1 MAAKLLQTL
10 ADDNPDLQKQIGC
23 MTGIFQIFDRPQM
36 IAGRRY
42 SHKRLLPGNSQSNDL
57 SVNRESANMYLPQ
70 APDEVNFY
78 KSVNEKQRFSTESS
92 RASFSST
99 CSSSMSSLECS
110 RAVQPEP
117 SSFDQIT
124 FPEAPAR
131 DAMASQSSSSP
142 NLHRKSLELWDVVKD
157 SMYRE
162 ARGLPVKTMA
172 KEEVTRRKGRYRDS
186 LKPLQPLKP
195 AEGSFGD
202 GFEVKQNVPADL
214 NESLK
219 VLTKLR
225 EAPWYFNDV
234 RELSRPMHD
243 ARDGAM
249 HLISKDAPRFS
260 YDGRELNRLSFE
272 SRETIKSTLKLKEL
286 PRLSLDS
293 RESLNLSSNSNSKT
307 YLLRSVLKGSS
318 NSNERAQN
326 PAQSCESQK
335 RPPSVVARLMGLE
348 ALPDSASAPNDLLL
362 GAVKS
367 SSSEP
372 GDSFSRPL
380 KANGLGR
387 PIRNFESLRNSSKEP
402 ESPRWRNH
410 DAVMKPISRSPNEP
424 APWRQMD
431 SNRSIQKLPVKPTK
445 APQKPIDP
453 YPSVYGD
460 IEKRLKDLEFKQS
473 GKDLRALK
481 QILEG
486 IQAKGVLETRKEEQ
500 ASHFGTQKDPVGRSR
515 SLHQN
520 LRLQR
525 QQNRQSNSGIAPNIG
540 GSESSRSFE
549 SPIVI
554 MKPAK
559 LVEKHGFNA
568 SSMIPL
574 DTLSNLHKIRSN
586 ADSRNYPT
594 SSRPAKDLS
603 LKIGRLESTS
613 SFADKKASGRSTKS
627 TQTSSR
633 PQLVPKENP
642 TSSAKSLGSVSPRL
656 QQKKLELERR
666 SRPPTPPSDPNK
678 PRKLSNRQSSQS
690 SSLGGRHRH
699 KSSNLHST
707 DDLLNE
713 ISNNSRTPSCQ
724 GDDMSVHSDSSMVFE
739 SQINAEVISSELP
752 TVEKSS
758 QIPCMESSTYSD
770 TRLKQKK
777 SILMVDE
784 DETLAELNTAATEYH
799 SPVSVL
805 DSSVHTEDAPTP
817 TKQMVNSFRDNVAY
831 ASDYNH
837 VRDQWNATESF
848 RPNGFGT
855 LATSEVNRRKLQNIE
870 QLVQKLRRLN
880 SSHDE
885 ERTDY
890 IASLCENAK
899 PDYRYVSE
907 ILLASGL
914 LLRDLGS
921 SMTAFQLHPS
931 GHPINPELFFVL
943 EQTKSSTITKED
955 PVCGKAATLKP
966 NREKIHRKLIFDA
979 VNEILVGKLSFLCV
993 SHDPWLKSEKL
1004 ARKSL
1009 TAQKLLK
1016 ELCMEI
1022 EQLDVK
1028 NPSCDFL
1035 EEDDGLKSILWEDV
1049 LHRSESWTEFNS
1061 ETSGMVL
1068 DIERSIFKDLINE
1081 VVTGETGGSRARPS
1095 RRLELFCC

>member
-36 IAGRRY
+36 IASRRY

-57 SVNRESANMYLPQ
+57 GIDRESANMYLRQ

-99 CSSSMSSLECS
+99 CSSSLSSLECS
-110 RAVQPEP
+110 RTVQPGP

-124 FPEAPAR
+124 FPEAPSR
-131 DAMASQSSSSP
+131 DATVSQSSPSP
-142 NLHRKSLELWDVVKD
+142 NLHRKSLDLRDVVKD

-162 ARGLPVKTMA
+162 ARGLSVKTTA
-172 KEEVTRRKGRYRDS
+172 REEVTGRKERYRDS
-186 LKPLQPLKP
+186 LKPLQPPKP
-195 AEGSFGD
+195 TEGSSGD
-202 GFEVKQNVPADL
+202 GFEVKRNVPADL

-219 VLTKLR
+219 VLTKLQ

-234 RELSRPMHD
+234 QELSRPMYE
-243 ARDGAM
+243 ARDGAV
-249 HLISKDAPRFS
+249 HLISKVAPRFS
-260 YDGRELNRLSFE
+260 YDGKELNCLSFE
-272 SRETIKSTLKLKEL
+272 SRETIKSTPKLKEL

-293 RESLNLSSNSNSKT
+293 RESSILSSNSNSKT
-307 YLLRSVLKGSS
+307 KLLRSVSKGSC
-318 NSNERAQN
+318 NSNERAQD

-335 RPPSVVARLMGLE
+335 RPPSVVAKLMGLE
-348 ALPDSASAPNDLLL
+348 ALPDSASAPNALV
-362 GAVKS
+362 GSVKS

-372 GDSFSRPL
+372 GDSFSIPL
-380 KANGLGR
+380 TANGLGR
-387 PIRNFESLRNSSKEP
+387 PTRNFESLRNSSKEP

-431 SNRSIQKLPVKPTK
+431 GNRRTQKLPVKPTE

-453 YPSVYGD
+453 YPSVYGE

-481 QILEG
+481 QILEA
-486 IQAKGVLETRKEEQ
+486 IQAKGLLETRKEEQ

-515 SLHQN
+515 ILHQN
-520 LRLQR
+520 SRLQR
-525 QQNRQSNSGIAPNIG
+525 QQNMQSNCGTAPNIG

-574 DTLSNLHKIRSN
+574 DAVSNLHKIRSN

-594 SSRPAKDLS
+594 SSRPAKDPS
-603 LKIGRLESTS
+603 PKIGRLESTS

-642 TSSAKSLGSVSPRL
+642 ASSAKSSGSVSLRL

-666 SRPPTPPSDPNK
+666 SRPPTPPSGPNK
-678 PRKLSNRQSSQS
+678 PRKLYNRQSSES
-690 SSLGGRHRH
+690 SSPGGRHRH
-699 KSSNLHST
+699 RSSNLHST
-707 DDLLNE
+707 DDQLSE
-713 ISNNSRTPSCQ
+713 ISNDSRTPSCQ
-724 GDDMSVHSDSSMVFE
+724 GDDISVHSDSSIVFE
-739 SQINAEVISSELP
+739 SQIDAEVISSELP
-752 TVEKSS
+752 TVGKSKQS
-758 QIPCMESSTYSD
+758 PCMESSSYSG
-770 TRLKQKK
+770 TGPKQKK

-817 TKQMVNSFRDNVAY
+817 TKQMVNSFRGNVAY
-831 ASDYNH
+831 ESDYNH
-837 VRDQWNATESF
+837 VQDQWNATESLQ
-848 RPNGFGT
+848 PSGFVT
-855 LATSEVNRRKLQNIE
+855 IPTSEVNRRKLQNIE
-870 QLVQKLRRLN
+870 LLVQKLRGLN

-899 PDYRYVSE
+899 PDHRYVSE

-914 LLRDLGS
+914 LLRDFGS
-921 SMTAFQLHPS
+921 SVTAFQLHPS
-931 GHPINPELFFVL
+931 GHPINPKLFLVL
-943 EQTKSSTITKED
+943 EQTKSSAIIKED
-955 PVCGKAATLKP
+955 PVCGKDATLKP
-966 NREKIHRKLIFDA
+966 NQEKIHRKLIFDA
-979 VNEILVGKLSFLCV
+979 VNEILVGKLSFLGV
-993 SHDPWLKSEKL
+993 SYDPWLKSEKL
-1004 ARKSL
+1004 ARKSF

-1022 EQLDVK
+1022 EQLDAK
-1028 NPSCDFL
+1028 NPSYDFQ

-1049 LHRSESWTEFNS
+1049 LHRSESWTEFNR

-1081 VVTGETGGSRARPS
+1081 VMIGEMGGSRARPS
-1095 RRLELFCC
+1095 RRLELFGC

>member
-36 IAGRRY
+36 VAGRRY
-42 SHKRLLPGNSQSNDL
+42 SNKRLLLGNSQSNDL
-57 SVNRESANMYLPQ
+57 RIDRESANMYLRQ

-78 KSVNEKQRFSTESS
+78 KSVSEKQRFSTESS

-99 CSSSMSSLECS
+99 CSSSMSSLECG
-110 RAVQPEP
+110 RTVQPET
-117 SSFDQIT
+117 SSFDRIT
-124 FPEAPAR
+124 FPEAPSR
-131 DAMASQSSSSP
+131 DAMVSQSSSSP
-142 NLHRKSLELWDVVKD
+142 NLCRKSLDLRDVVKD

-162 ARGLPVKTMA
+162 ARGLPVNTTA
-172 KEEVTRRKGRYRDS
+172 REEVTGRKGRYRDS
-186 LKPLQPLKP
+186 LKPLQPPKP
-195 AEGSFGD
+195 TEGSSRY

-219 VLTKLR
+219 VLTKLQ

-234 RELSRPMHD
+234 RELSRPTYE
-243 ARDGAM
+243 ARDGAV

-272 SRETIKSTLKLKEL
+272 SRETIKSTPKLKER

-293 RESLNLSSNSNSKT
+293 RESSILISNSNSKT
-307 YLLRSVLKGSS
+307 NLLRSVSKGSS

-326 PAQSCESQK
+326 PPQSCESQK
-335 RPPSVVARLMGLE
+335 RPPSVVAKLMGLE
-348 ALPDSASAPNDLLL
+348 ALPDSASAADALL
-362 GAVKS
+362 GSVKS

-380 KANGLGR
+380 KEDGLGR

-402 ESPRWRNH
+402 ESPRWRNL

-431 SNRSIQKLPVKPTK
+431 GNRSSQKVPFKPTK
-445 APQKPIDP
+445 ASQKPIDP
-453 YPSVYGD
+453 YPSVYGE
-460 IEKRLKDLEFKQS
+460 IEKRLKDLQFRQS

-481 QILEG
+481 QILEA
-486 IQAKGVLETRKEEQ
+486 IQAKGLLETRKEEQ
-500 ASHFGTQKDPVGRSR
+500 ASHFGNQKDPVGKSR
-515 SLHQN
+515 SLNQN
-520 LRLQR
+520 SRLQR
-525 QQNRQSNSGIAPNIG
+525 QQNPQSNRGTAPNSG

-568 SSMIPL
+568 ASMIPL

-586 ADSRNYPT
+586 TDSRNNPT
-594 SSRPAKDLS
+594 SSRPAKDPS
-603 LKIGRLESTS
+603 PKTGRLESTS
-613 SFADKKASGRSTKS
+613 SSADKKASGRSTKS
-627 TQTSSR
+627 IHTSSR
-633 PQLVPKENP
+633 PQQVSKENP
-642 TSSAKSLGSVSPRL
+642 ASSAKGSGSVSPRL

-678 PRKLSNRQSSQS
+678 PRKLSNRQSSES
-690 SSLGGRHRH
+690 SLLGGRRRHR
-699 KSSNLHST
+699 SSNLHST
-707 DDLLNE
+707 DDQLTE
-713 ISNNSRTPSCQ
+713 ISNDSRTPSCQ
-724 GDDMSVHSDSSMVFE
+724 GDDMSVHSDSTIFFE
-739 SQINAEVISSELP
+739 SKIDTEVVNSELP

-758 QIPCMESSTYSD
+758 QSPCMETSSYSE
-770 TRLKQKK
+770 TGLKQK
-777 SILMVDE
+777 SILIVDE
-784 DETLAELNTAATEYH
+784 DEMLAELNTAATEYH

-817 TKQMVNSFRDNVAY
+817 LKQMVNSFEDNVAY
-831 ASDYNH
+831 ESDYNH
-837 VRDQWNATESF
+837 VQDQWNTTESLQ
-848 RPNGFGT
+848 PDCSGT
-855 LATSEVNRRKLQNIE
+855 IATSVVNRRKLQNVE
-870 QLVQKLRRLN
+870 QLVQKLRKLN

-890 IASLCENAK
+890 IASLCENTD
-899 PDYRYVSE
+899 PDHRYVSE

-943 EQTKSSTITKED
+943 EQTKSSAITKED
-955 PVCGKAATLKP
+955 PVSGKAATLKM
-966 NREKIHRKLIFDA
+966 NQEKIHRKLIFDA
-979 VNEILVGKLSFLCV
+979 VNEILVGKLSFLGV

-1004 ARKSL
+1004 AQKTL

-1022 EQLDVK
+1022 EQLDAK
-1028 NPSCDFL
+1028 NPPFNFQ

-1061 ETSGMVL
+1061 ETSAMVL

-1095 RRLELFCC
+1095 RRRELFGC